1 MTGHIAQL
9 KDETIV
15 KDNKKQQ
22 EDAKRSMYVEEN
34 AKLDKSIE
42 QIRAQITSSEE
53 MIKTQENDIARLKYV
68 ISEAEAEKAK
78 QKKDYEMVMNERDI
92 LSTQLIKRD
101 EELHLLYEK
110 IKIQKSTLK
119 KGEIYYQ

>member
-1 MTGHIAQL
+1 MTSHIGQL
-9 KDETIV
+9 KEETIQ

-22 EDAKRSMYVEEN
+22 EDAKRSTFVEEN
-34 AKLDKSIE
+34 AKLDKSIK

-78 QKKDYEMVMNERDI
+78 
-92 LSTQLIKRD
+92 
-101 EELHLLYEK
+101 
-110 IKIQKSTLK
+110 
-119 KGEIYYQ
+119 